1 MRQLIRVARTT
12 FCGAMVASPRRF
24 LQQGGI
30 GAVSDGP
37 PQVFNRHVK
46 RLQRDAA
53 AARGDCEEHA
63 VLRNEVAE
71 RLAERLEDTLR
82 RFPVAADVGCGDGAL
97 LRCLHGRGGIQTLV
111 QCDSS
116 QNMLARCEAGVVG
129 DISAHTVLA
138 DEEALPLASES
149 CDLVMSNLSLHWVN
163 DVPGTLA
170 QIRCMLGQLAYEH
183 EHPPIHTATSQL
195 TKYVPGARC
204 APTAYFL
211 LPCLAETRCTS

>member
-1 MRQLIRVARTT
+1 MQAAQQRAVTTPYVRRHRKSAQRILEALREPLRDFVAQDR
-12 FCGAMVASPRRF
+12 M
-24 LQQGGI
+24 LL
-30 GAVSDGP
+30 AVT
-37 PQVFNRHVK
+37 
-46 RLQRDAA
+46 A
-53 AARGDCEEHA
+53 
-63 VLRNEVAE
+63 
-71 RLAERLEDTLR
+71 
-82 RFPVAADVGCGDGAL
+82 
-97 LRCLHGRGGIQTLV
+97 RGGIKTLV

-149 CDLVMSNLSLHWVN
+149 CDLVMSNLSLQWVN